1 MEPLLSER
9 LRHYPVVAILGPRQ
23 VGKTTLAKA
32 MMSLPARQAV
42 YVDLESSADL
52 RKLEDAEQ
60 YLLQRKDALVI
71 IDEVQRMPEL
81 FPILRSVIDEAR
93 TPGRFVL
100 LGSASP
106 TLLANSSES
115 LAGRI
120 AYCELHPLLHSEVM
134 ATHPFHRLWLRG
146 GFPDM
151 LDAENDH
158 VSFEKREQFIQTYTE
173 RDLPMLGLRVSPAMM
188 RNLLMMLAHLHGNL
202 LNLSD
207 LARSLGRDLAAVRH
221 MIDFLEH
228 AFLIRR
234 LQPFYVNISKRL
246 VKSPKLYIRDTGLLH
261 TLLGIATAEDLDG
274 HPGKGNSW
282 EGFIIQQVVAS
293 LATGVTAY
301 FYRTQDGSELDL
313 VLVRGGR
320 AVMGME
326 VKHSNAPSLKRGV
339 TVAAQTLGDIP
350 VLAITPSVDED
361 YALNATVTV
370 TSFGRMWDHLA
381 QMGLLAG

>member
-32 MMSLPARQAV
+32 IMSLSARQAV
-42 YVDLESSADL
+42 YLDLESSADL

-188 RNLLMMLAHLHGNL
+188 RNLLIMLAHLHGNL

-207 LARSLGRDLAAVRH
+207 LSRSLGRDLAAVRH

-228 AFLIRR
+228 AFLVRR

-320 AVMGME
+320 AVIGME

-350 VLAITPSVDED
+350 VLAVTPSVDED

-370 TSFGRMWDHLA
+370 TSFGRMWGHLA
-381 QMGLLAG
+381 QMGLLAE